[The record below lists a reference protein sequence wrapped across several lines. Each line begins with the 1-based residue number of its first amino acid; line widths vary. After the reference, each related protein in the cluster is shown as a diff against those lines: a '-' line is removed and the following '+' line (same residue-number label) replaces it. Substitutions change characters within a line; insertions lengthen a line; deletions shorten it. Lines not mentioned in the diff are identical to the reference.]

1 MTREFVAGT
10 RDSRRISLSRRIQGD
25 VYRLVVRR
33 GNDGISV
40 LAIFTAGPD

>member
-1 MTREFVAGT
+1 MTPEFVAGT

-33 GNDGISV
+33 GNGISV
-40 LAIFTAGPD
+40 LAIFTAGPN